1 MIPVAVVPTW
11 TRHDLL
17 SKMLASWDEPTG
29 HLLVVDNS
37 GRGFDVPDGPWERA
51 TVFPMPSNIGVAAS
65 WNLGIRCFPEAP
77 YWMFCS
83 DDVVWPAGSLGK
95 LAGLSG
101 KDWVSLCRT
110 SWAAFTVGASV
121 VDKVG
126 LFDERF
132 YPAYYEDDD
141 YLWRCQQ
148 MSVEVRNEDVAREHE
163 PARTL
168 NTPGARFD
176 RSRSEKA
183 NRELLAQKK
192 ASYDSS
198 WGWDRRRVLKGRW

>member
-1 MIPVAVVPTW
+1 MIPVAVVPTL

-17 SKMLASWDEPTG
+17 GRMLESWDEPTG

-37 GRGFDVPDGPWERA
+37 GRGVEVPDGPWERV
-51 TVFPMPSNIGVAAS
+51 TVLPMPSNLGVAAS
-65 WNLGIRCFPEAP
+65 WNLGIRCFPEVP
-77 YWMFCS
+77 FWMFCS
-83 DDVVWPAGSLGK
+83 DDVTWLSGSLGE
-95 LAGLSG
+95 LAALSG
-101 KDWVSLCRT
+101 SGWVTLCRT
-110 SWAAFTVGASV
+110 SWAAFTVGCEV

-141 YLWRCQQ
+141 YLWRCEQ
-148 MSVEVRNEDVAREHE
+148 MSVEVRQGDVARDHE
-163 PARTL
+163 PAQTL

-176 RSRSEKA
+176 RSRSEVA
-183 NRELLAQKK
+183 NRELLVQKQ
-192 ASYDSS
+192 ASYDAG